1 MELLVYFLQQIRQ
14 CPIFQLLKFFLCS
27 DVCQLCSHFIFF
39 KLMGKSSST
48 HIPLYDSFI
57 SACSPNH
64 TNVSAII
71 APAIVKSKNYH
82 LCMDS
87 QNTQNQRMQFF
98 LYFLLALGQFHFYL
112 FLNEIIVNISVHISV
127 QTQRFFYAGKTLN
140 WLLLLRTKA
149 PYLFSF

>member
-39 KLMGKSSST
+39 KLMGNSSST

-82 LCMDS
+82 LCMDR
-87 QNTQNQRMQFF
+87 T
-98 LYFLLALGQFHFYL
+98 H
-112 FLNEIIVNISVHISV
+112 
-127 QTQRFFYAGKTLN
+127 KTN
-140 WLLLLRTKA
+140 A
-149 PYLFSF
+149 CSFSLFSISSGAISFLFVFKWNYCQYQCTHKRTDTKIFLCW